1 MKTTDLD
8 AQRSSSENLE
18 GKERSTETAVSYP
31 SSSRAVNIIRLLT
44 GVLVLLIFAGV
55 LPGDIRYFLDDKL
68 QTYTTIFLGIF
79 IEAVPFLLAGS
90 LVSGFIAVF
99 IDRDMITNYVPR
111 RAVPAALTGA
121 LMGFVFPVCECG
133 VVPVTRRLYKK
144 GLPLPVGITFLLSA
158 PVINPIVLASTYV
171 AFGFGPIL
179 IGRYLLTF
187 LIAFTIGIIFHFAK
201 PEDVLRPAEETGIG
215 LVNTCNIMPTSTEGQ
230 SKQRGLLAII
240 TAADDF
246 LDMSRYLIIGSLLA
260 AGMQTFIAQGI
271 LLGFGSDSTLSVI
284 AMMVLA
290 FVMSICS
297 TVDAFLALSF
307 ANVFTTGSVLSFL
320 VFGPMVDIKSALMFL
335 GVFRR
340 RTVLYLILLPLLF
353 TLLIA
358 IFINLN
364 LGL

>member
-230 SKQRGLLAII
+230 RKQRGLLAII